1 MSLETNYMARRTNTQ
16 SYINK
21 IGIIEQKIKDINAE
35 IATEKS
41 KEVPANNPVIG
52 RIEKDGIIRSLNEK
66 KTAFEAELTKLKDQL
81 EDLSAGLE
89 NTVSQLPANSNNAI
103 NEKSEKAHTNLNTLL
118 TSIET
123 QIKEASAMMP
133 TIASDWEKNI
143 TKSPLSY
150 LIYTN
155 NSLISKAKTELS
167 NIKQFTT
174 RRNNNS
180 PIEYAKDAKFPQIV
194 APKSRFSFF
203 GRKGGAAKTVR
214 NRKVKRAA

>member
-1 MSLETNYMARRTNTQ
+1 MKRRTDTQ

-21 IGIIEQKIKDINAE
+21 IGIIEQKIREIDAE
-35 IATEKS
+35 IAAENK
-41 KEVPANNPVIG
+41 KQIPANNPVIG
-52 RIEKDGIIRSLNEK
+52 RIEKDGIIRSLNAK
-66 KTAFEAELTKLKDQL
+66 KTALEAELTTLKGQL
-81 EDLSAGLE
+81 EEQTASFK
-89 NTVSQLPANSNNAI
+89 NTVSQMPANSTNAI

-123 QIKEASAMMP
+123 QIKEASEMMP

-155 NSLISKAKTELS
+155 NSLIGKAKTELS

-180 PIEYAKDAKFPQIV
+180 PIEYAKDAKFSKTV
-194 APKSRFSFF
+194 APKSGFSFF

-214 NRKVKRAA
+214 NRKAK